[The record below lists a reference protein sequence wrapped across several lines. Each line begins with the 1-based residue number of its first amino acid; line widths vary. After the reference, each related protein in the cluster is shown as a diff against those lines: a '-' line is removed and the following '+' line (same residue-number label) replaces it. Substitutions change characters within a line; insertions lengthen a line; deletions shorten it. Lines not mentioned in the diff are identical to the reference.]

1 MTGPIVEKL
10 FASTSARDTDWTAKL
25 VDVGPDG
32 FARNVQ
38 DGIVRARY
46 REAAGK
52 AGSLLE
58 PGRVYEYSIDMWA
71 TSNVFLPGHRIR
83 LEISSSN
90 FPRFDR
96 NLNTGEDPSTGTRM
110 EVAKQTVYHSAHTR
124 RTWSCRSFRG
134 PRRPRA
140 ELKGLVVAYRMSLA
154 AVAAGLVAAT
164 WTGVSAQRPAVP
176 NLAGKVLTVAGPIEP
191 SALGP
196 TLMHEHI
203 FIDFKRP
210 ASAIPAA
217 AGAGAAQRGPMPPGW
232 NLLADFNDQLAEVSE
247 FKKAGGGTIVDV
259 TNLGLSR
266 DPRALLRISQASGLH
281 VVMGAGWY
289 QKALH
294 APDMTDRTVD
304 ELTDLVVRDVA
315 TGAQGTNI
323 RSGIIGEVGVE
334 GNPLTDNELK
344 SVRASARASRIT
356 GAPMTFHRGGATVEE
371 KLRVLDVVAE
381 EGVDLKRVVMGHQG
395 STDFAALKRLLD
407 RGVYVEFDY
416 IGQAPLSA
424 ERDQQLIQNIV
435 NVINAGYA
443 GQLMVAHDI
452 CTQPQLKK
460 NGGGGFAYISTV
472 VLPGLKAKGISDEN
486 IRKILVDNPMRLL
499 PFAAPRP

>member
-1 MTGPIVEKL
+1 MK
-10 FASTSARDTDWTAKL
+10 SATTVA
-25 VDVGPDG
+25 V
-32 FARNVQ
+32 
-38 DGIVRARY
+38 
-46 REAAGK
+46 
-52 AGSLLE
+52 
-58 PGRVYEYSIDMWA
+58 A
-71 TSNVFLPGHRIR
+71 T
-83 LEISSSN
+83 
-90 FPRFDR
+90 
-96 NLNTGEDPSTGTRM
+96 
-110 EVAKQTVYHSAHTR
+110 
-124 RTWSCRSFRG
+124 
-134 PRRPRA
+134 
-140 ELKGLVVAYRMSLA
+140 GLVVGTLA
-154 AVAAGLVAAT
+154 SA
-164 WTGVSAQRPAVP
+164 SAQRQAVP

-210 ASAIPAA
+210 ASAIPVA

-232 NLLADFNDQLAEVSE
+232 NLLADFNEQLAEVEE
-247 FKKAGGGTIVDV
+247 FKRAGGGSIVDV
-259 TNLGLSR
+259 TNIGLSR

-294 APDMTDRTVD
+294 APDMTDRTLE
-304 ELTDLVVRDVA
+304 ELTDLVVRDV
-315 TGAQGTNI
+315 TVGVQGTNI
-323 RSGIIGEVGVE
+323 RAGIIGEVGVE

-356 GAPMTFHRGGATVEE
+356 GAPMTFHRGGASIEE

-381 EGVDLKRVVMGHQG
+381 EGVDLRHVVMGHQG
-395 STDFAALKRLLD
+395 STDWASLKRLLD

-424 ERDQQLIQNIV
+424 ERDTQLIENIAS
-435 NVINAGYA
+435 VINAGHA
-443 GQLMVAHDI
+443 DRLMVAHDI

-472 VLPGLKAKGISDEN
+472 ILPALKAKGISDEN

-499 PFAAPRP
+499 PFVAPR